1 MFEKET
7 EDWKDNL
14 QPEDQKIMMELLDV
28 AKRHKCAYC
37 GAEDVKV
44 SQLWCALIEMQK
56 QINELKKQQMI
67 ASEPFKAIV
76 EVGNTEKRKAI
87 DRMIREIL
95 RPTGEE
101 TDEATKRLVD
111 SLMKF

>member
-7 EDWKDNL
+7 GDWKDNL
-14 QPEDQKIMMELLDV
+14 QPEDQKILAELLETT
-28 AKRHKCAYC
+28 KRHKCAYC

-44 SQLWCALIEMQK
+44 AQLWCALVEMQR
-56 QINELKKQQMI
+56 QIAEIKKAQMI

-76 EVGNTEKRKAI
+76 EVGNAEKRKAI

-101 TDEATKRLVD
+101 TEDATRKLVD